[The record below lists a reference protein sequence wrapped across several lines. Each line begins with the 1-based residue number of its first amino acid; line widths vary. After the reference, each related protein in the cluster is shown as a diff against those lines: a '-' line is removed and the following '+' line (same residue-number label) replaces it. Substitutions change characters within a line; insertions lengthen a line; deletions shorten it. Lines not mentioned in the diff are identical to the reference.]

1 MSPAHVSAHASRST
15 PGMVRRRAC
24 MARSGISTMSMR
36 DGFTLVEMLVATGV
50 FVLGF
55 VAVYSLFLSGM
66 RFRKLADDTARTAT
80 LASTLLTEM
89 YLDSD
94 GGSAGPASPADYN
107 GSGNPSTPETSAVTG
122 LTTPLY
128 SYSGIPGT
136 VYRFSGTTD
145 LMGNSVGVPN
155 GTTPDPVALT
165 TALVTQVFI
174 SCPGVVT
181 PTLGDLN
188 RTHLVQGTD
197 QQPLYGNQEFQNL
210 SQQNQALAL
219 QEQMVAHGAA
229 MQYTAVI
236 IRQPHWLN
244 Q

>member
-1 MSPAHVSAHASRST
+1 
-15 PGMVRRRAC
+15 
-24 MARSGISTMSMR
+24 MARSEMTTTSMR
-36 DGFTLVEMLVATGV
+36 EGFTLVEMLVATGV

-94 GGSAGPASPADYN
+94 GAPGAPAAASGPATPADYD
-107 GSGNPSTPETSAVTG
+107 GSGNPTSPETSSVSG
-122 LTTPLY
+122 LSTPLY

-136 VYRFSGTTD
+136 VYRFSNTTD
-145 LMGNSVGVPN
+145 LLGNTVASGDS
-155 GTTPDPVALT
+155 PDPVSLS

-174 SCPGVVT
+174 ACPGVAT
-181 PTLGDLN
+181 PTLNDLN

-197 QQPLYGNQEFQNL
+197 PQPLFNNQQFEDL
-210 SQQNQALAL
+210 SPANQALAL
-219 QEQMVAHGAA
+219 QQQMVAHGAA
-229 MQYTAVI
+229 MQYTAVV

>member
-1 MSPAHVSAHASRST
+1 
-15 PGMVRRRAC
+15 
-24 MARSGISTMSMR
+24 MARARTSTTSMR

-94 GGSAGPASPADYN
+94 GAPAANAGPALPADYN
-107 GSGNPSTPETSAVTG
+107 GSGNPTLPESTAVSG
-122 LTTPLY
+122 LSTPLY

-145 LMGNSVGVPN
+145 LLGSPPSAE
-155 GTTPDPVALT
+155 TPDPSSLT

-174 SCPGVVT
+174 ACPGAVT
-181 PTLGDLN
+181 PTLNDLN
-188 RTHLVQGTD
+188 RTHLVQPND
-197 QQPLYGNQEFQNL
+197 PQPLYGNQLFTNL
-210 SQQNQALAL
+210 TGPEQALAL
-219 QEQMVAHGAA
+219 QQQMVAHGAA

>member
-1 MSPAHVSAHASRST
+1 
-15 PGMVRRRAC
+15 
-24 MARSGISTMSMR
+24 MARSGISTTSMR

-94 GGSAGPASPADYN
+94 GAPAANAGPATPTDYN
-107 GSGNPSTPETSAVTG
+107 GSGNPTVPETATATG
-122 LTTPLY
+122 QDTPLY

-136 VYRFSGTTD
+136 VYRFSSTTD
-145 LMGNSVGVPN
+145 LLGNTVASSD
-155 GTTPDPVALT
+155 TPDPVSLS

-174 SCPGVVT
+174 ACPGVVT
-181 PTLGDLN
+181 PTLRDLN
-188 RTHLVQGTD
+188 RTHLVQATD
-197 QQPLYGNQEFQNL
+197 LQPLFGNLEFQNL
-210 SQQNQALAL
+210 SAANQALAL